1 MENKVEIR
9 CKEKE
14 QELLDKYFVKF
25 AEKVAKERH
34 ETIDEYTKDLPLK
47 IEAEFREYLVEL
59 WKEYSDSPLVLE
71 EQKLRWLITEDDRE
85 AIDEAYNDAKRIT
98 LWERITKSN
107 HEDVA
112 YYKGLLF
119 EYTKDLLM
127 VMRHDFLEEIT
138 GKHINCKAFESD

>member
-14 QELLDKYFVKF
+14 QELLDKYFGKF